1 MAQIIEGTAAIKS
14 LEEEMLEVESNPHL
28 LSNKYLQD
36 ISFSDDY
43 VKEVKSDN
51 KLISLSNRAIAKL
64 KKNINRNRDRVSFKK
79 VVYRGNITRKN
90 SEIMIV
96 PTLYLSSLKVAL
108 ANINLN
114 VHKQV
119 NKVIKKINEA
129 TVMHPEDEVLDN
141 MELAERVQKREKEK
155 VLKARK
161 AAMKSYLKAQKESI
175 KVTTLNEKRL
185 NEANLNLTL
194 PQRISRAACFLITVP
209 AVGLKK
215 IKDYADYNY
224 GKFYVNYL
232 DKLKEKEKI
241 KSMKIADAL
250 EEANKRERRQD
261 IIAAFL
267 EDDLAKYN
275 DIRKETEDYKNSM
288 SYYVDEIRHSK

>member
-64 KKNINRNRDRVSFKK
+64 KKNINRNRDRVSYKK

-114 VHKQV
+114 VHKKV

-129 TVMHPEDEVLDN
+129 IVMQPEDEVADN